1 MQRFWSERFWAW
13 LGAKVDSHRGDVPSH
28 DPAPSLA
35 PTTAPL
41 APTTTPAVRQEQFAE
56 VKAEERMNTL
66 YRSVVATNNR
76 NVTRDCGSHVV
87 DETRPLR
94 EDYRD
99 AANMTPADERELA
112 ELGYGV
118 VYTDGE
124 RKKMVEKDRRRYD
137 AAPLGHAL
145 LWTKD

>member
-1 MQRFWSERFWAW
+1 MFQW
-13 LGAKVDSHRGDVPSH
+13 LLELFDRRGDVPSY
-28 DPAPSLA
+28 DAPAGLA

-41 APTTTPAVRQEQFAE
+41 APTTTPAIRQEQFAE

-76 NVTRDCGSHVV
+76 NVTRDYGTHVV

-94 EDYRD
+94 EDYQD
-99 AANMTPADERELA
+99 AASMTPADEKELA

-124 RKKMVEKDRRRYD
+124 RKKMVEKDRQRYHVKPRLYTLD
-137 AAPLGHAL
+137 
-145 LWTKD
+145 WSKE

>member
-1 MQRFWSERFWAW
+1 MLQWLLELFER
-13 LGAKVDSHRGDVPSH
+13 RGDVPSH
-28 DPAPSLA
+28 DAPAPLA

-41 APTTTPAVRQEQFAE
+41 APTTTPAIRQEQFAE

-76 NVTRDCGSHVV
+76 NVTRDYGTHVV

-94 EDYRD
+94 EDYQD
-99 AANMTPADERELA
+99 AASMTPADEKELA

-124 RKKMVEKDRRRYD
+124 RKKMVEKDRQRYHVKPRLYTLD
-137 AAPLGHAL
+137 
-145 LWTKD
+145 WSKE

>member
-1 MQRFWSERFWAW
+1 MIQW
-13 LGAKVDSHRGDVPSH
+13 LLDLFDRRADLPKH

-35 PTTAPL
+35 PTAAPL
-41 APTTTPAVRQEQFAE
+41 APTTTPAIRQEQFAE
-56 VKAEERMNTL
+56 VRAEERVTSL

-76 NVTRDCGSHVV
+76 NVTRDYGSHVV

-137 AAPLGHAL
+137 TAPLGHAL
-145 LWTKD
+145 LWTKE

>member
-1 MQRFWSERFWAW
+1 MFQW
-13 LGAKVDSHRGDVPSH
+13 LLELFDRRGDVPSH
-28 DPAPSLA
+28 DAPAGLA

-41 APTTTPAVRQEQFAE
+41 APTTTPAIRQEQFAE

-76 NVTRDCGSHVV
+76 NVTRDYGTHVV

-94 EDYRD
+94 EDYQD
-99 AANMTPADERELA
+99 AASMTPADEKELA

-124 RKKMVEKDRRRYD
+124 RKKMVEKDRQRYHVKPRLYTLD
-137 AAPLGHAL
+137 
-145 LWTKD
+145 WSKE

>member
-1 MQRFWSERFWAW
+1 MIQW
-13 LGAKVDSHRGDVPSH
+13 LLDLFDRRADVSKH

-35 PTTAPL
+35 PTAAPL
-41 APTTTPAVRQEQFAE
+41 APTTTPAIRQEQFAE
-56 VKAEERMNTL
+56 VRAEERVTSL

-76 NVTRDCGSHVV
+76 NVTRDYGTHVV

-94 EDYRD
+94 DDYLD
-99 AANMTPADERELA
+99 APVMTAADEKELA

-118 VYTDGE
+118 VYTEGE
-124 RKKMVEKDRRRYD
+124 RKRMVPKDPRRYD
-137 AAPLGHAL
+137 TAPLGHAL

>member
-1 MQRFWSERFWAW
+1 MIQW
-13 LGAKVDSHRGDVPSH
+13 LLDLFDRRADVSKH

-35 PTTAPL
+35 PTAAPL
-41 APTTTPAVRQEQFAE
+41 APTTTPAIRQEQFAE
-56 VKAEERMNTL
+56 VRAEERVTSL

-76 NVTRDCGSHVV
+76 NVTRDYGTHVV

-94 EDYRD
+94 DDYLD
-99 AANMTPADERELA
+99 APVMTAADEKELA

-124 RKKMVEKDRRRYD
+124 RKKMVEKDRQRYHVKPRLYTLD
-137 AAPLGHAL
+137 
-145 LWTKD
+145 WSKE